1 LKSYHLKEK
10 ILIVEDEF
18 ILANGLLLMLE
29 NAGFEVCELAESVL
43 RAREIIKKEKPTLVI
58 LDIQLDGKLTGVDLA
73 HELRA
78 AGIGFIYLS
87 ANSSQPVLEAAK
99 LTEPYGFIVK
109 PYRQKDVLIA
119 IDIARYRQQQKKEA
133 KIRRQQLLQ
142 NNLSQISSNTITNNQ
157 RFLQI
162 ALAIQQDIQFDI
174 FTISYTNPLSGL
186 TETLG
191 LQRVNFSEYIII
203 EVENHH
209 KKAYV
214 TDVID
219 LEPAY
224 FNGEAFR
231 NACKEDLFKRNVAEK
246 YGMQSSLQTIF
257 LIEKRKLCFSFFSHQ
272 PIVYE
277 PAHLDFLKDTVAIL
291 GPLFES
297 IFSAKQYIS
306 SSRQNVNVEKKG
318 GQTNYPAFQQIIGKS
333 AALLQ
338 VFDHVSKVATM
349 DTTVLILGES
359 GTGKEKIAK
368 SIHELSN
375 RKHKPFVIVNC
386 AALPVN
392 LIESELFGHEKGAFT
407 GATEKRIGKFEQ
419 ASEGSIFL
427 DEIGELPI
435 DLQVKLLRTLQEK
448 EVERIGGNKLIKL
461 DVRVI
466 AATNRN
472 LEKEV
477 AEGRFRLDLY
487 YRLNAFPI
495 IIPPL
500 RERKEDIPLLAN
512 HFLKEF
518 VQKSG
523 RELTIATYAMEQLIK
538 YPWPG
543 NIRELHHVIER
554 SAVLSSFTSI
564 EEFSLPQLSTNENN
578 FSSNAGLQSMED
590 AEKNHIINALKKSN
604 NRIYGPGGAAE
615 LLKLPPTTLASKIK
629 KLGIDKS
636 SL

>member
-1 LKSYHLKEK
+1 
-10 ILIVEDEF
+10 
-18 ILANGLLLMLE
+18 MLE
-29 NAGFEVCELAESVL
+29 SAGYDVCELADSVTW
-43 RAREIIKKEKPTLVI
+43 AREIIRKEKPTLAI
-58 LDIQLDGKLTGVDLA
+58 LDIQLEGKLTGIDLA
-73 HELRA
+73 HELKA
-78 AGIGFIYLS
+78 GGIGFIYLS
-87 ANSSQPVLEAAK
+87 ANSSQPVLEAAN
-99 LTEPYGFIVK
+99 LTEPDGFLVK
-109 PYRQKDVLIA
+109 PYRKKDVLIA
-119 IDIARYRQQQKKEA
+119 IDIARYRRNQKNEA

-142 NNLSQISSNTITNNQ
+142 KNLSQILSNKTKTNQ
-157 RFLQI
+157 KFLQV
-162 ALAIQQDIQFDI
+162 ALAIQQDIPFDI
-174 FTISYTNPLSGL
+174 FTVSCIMPSNSS

-191 LQRVNFSEYIII
+191 LQRVNFSEYNVI
-203 EVENHH
+203 EVEDLN
-209 KKAYV
+209 KIS
-214 TDVID
+214 DVKDVAEI
-219 LEPAY
+219 EPVF
-224 FNGEAFR
+224 FNGETFNKASL
-231 NACKEDLFKRNVAEK
+231 KDLFKKSMGEK
-246 YGMQSSLQTIF
+246 YGMQSSLQTTFSIQ
-257 LIEKRKLCFSFFSHQ
+257 KRKICVSFFSRH

-277 PAHLDFLKDTVAIL
+277 PAHIDFLKNTVTIL
-291 GPLFES
+291 GPVFETFFSTTQS
-297 IFSAKQYIS
+297 IPVSQHD
-306 SSRQNVNVEKKG
+306 VNHEKFREN
-318 GQTNYPAFQQIIGKS
+318 TIYPIFQQVIGKS
-333 AALLQ
+333 AGLLQ

-375 RKHKPFVIVNC
+375 RKHKPFVIINC
-386 AALPVN
+386 GALPAN

-427 DEIGELPI
+427 DEIGELPV

-448 EVERIGGNKLIKL
+448 EVERIGGNKSLKL
-461 DVRVI
+461 NVRVI

-495 IIPPL
+495 TIPPL
-500 RERKEDIPLLAN
+500 RARKEDIPLLAN

-518 VQKSG
+518 VQRSG
-523 RELTIATYAMEQLIK
+523 REMKIAAYAMEQLIK
-538 YPWPG
+538 YQWPG
-543 NIRELHHVIER
+543 NIRELQHVIER

-564 EEFSLPQLSTNENN
+564 EEFLLPQLSTNENN
-578 FSSNAGLQSMED
+578 SSSIAGLQSMED

-604 NRIYGPGGAAE
+604 NRIYGTGGAAE
-615 LLKLPPTTLASKIK
+615 LLKLPPTTLASKMK